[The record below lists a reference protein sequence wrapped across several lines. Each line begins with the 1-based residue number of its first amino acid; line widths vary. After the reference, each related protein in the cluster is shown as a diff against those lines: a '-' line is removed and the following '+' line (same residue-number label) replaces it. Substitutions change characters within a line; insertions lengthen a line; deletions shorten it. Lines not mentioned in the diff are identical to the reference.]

1 MQVRIQSIH
10 FDADQKLL
18 QIIESK
24 LQTFDQY
31 LTKLEA
37 EAKVI
42 LKMEKVGQVSDKI
55 VEIIVN
61 LPGHPLIV
69 KAKDKTFEK
78 AFYMVLHSLR
88 RQLLRFKEKLQQKH

>member
-55 VEIIVN
+55 VN

-78 AFYMVLHSLR
+78 AFYMVLHSLK